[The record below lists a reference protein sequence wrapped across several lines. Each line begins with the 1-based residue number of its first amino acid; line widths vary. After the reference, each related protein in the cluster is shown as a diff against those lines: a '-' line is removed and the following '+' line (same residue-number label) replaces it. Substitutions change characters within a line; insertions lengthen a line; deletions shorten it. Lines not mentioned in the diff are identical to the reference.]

1 MSFNKNL
8 TDYRKRKGLSQE
20 QLAFQ
25 IGVSRQA
32 VSKWETGLS
41 QPELINIEKICEVL
55 EITPNDL
62 MDFENQS
69 LKTNNKKNN
78 IMISGFVIIFI
89 VIGIFS
95 LLNHYNEPKKPDYHG
110 FYVNELRMS
119 IKNTDQDYKYYS
131 LSFYPSVAN
140 ENFDY
145 TIIVE
150 YDDGYIEKFEAS
162 YDYSKCISDIKL
174 QRNKDAMLYA
184 QIKYENIIFSSP
196 LMKVWAIQEEGQ

>member
-41 QPELINIEKICEVL
+41 QPELTNIEKICEVL

-62 MDFENQS
+62 MGYDFWEVKTEHKKKHYVLLLFVLCICMGIGLFIHFSNSNSNQYHNFYANEV
-69 LKTNNKKNN
+69 KMYIQNTEEEYK
-78 IMISGFVIIFI
+78 
-89 VIGIFS
+89 
-95 LLNHYNEPKKPDYHG
+95 HYA
-110 FYVNELRMS
+110 
-119 IKNTDQDYKYYS
+119 
-131 LSFYPSVAN
+131 LSFYPSISN
-140 ENFDY
+140 KEFDC

-150 YDDGYIEKFEAS
+150 YDDGKKENFIANYEEGKFVS
-162 YDYSKCISDIKL
+162 QIKL
-174 QRNKDAMLYA
+174 HRYQDAMLYA
-184 QIKYENIIFSSP
+184 QIKYENIIFFTP
-196 LMKVWAIQEEGQ
+196 LMKVWAIKEEGQ